1 MKKTKKLAA
10 LLLAA
15 TLILTPATMIACSAN
30 ETSSTQSGVSQTTQS
45 SQSTQSESI
54 EQSSSSENDSVL
66 ESPSQSESSAEEES
80 SSAESSSSSSSS
92 NSSSSSK
99 PSVDS
104 SSSSSTEERVETTQY
119 IRCTG
124 DNVSL
129 RSGAGTDY
137 AVIGSAEKNTRYVV
151 LGKTGNWYKTYY
163 KGKTAYV
170 NASYAAVF
178 SLEKSENTSVEK
190 VLAESYK
197 LIGVPYVYGAV
208 RLHDGNGNMLK
219 GFTAQ
224 KFDCSSLVQ
233 YVFYKGAGKVL
244 QVHTRSQ
251 ILQGKK
257 VKSGDLQRGDCMFF
271 TNESRKH
278 LSGIERVGHVA
289 IYLGDNYILHTASDF
304 ARIEQ
309 ISTTRWNYFIEARRF
324 V

>member
-30 ETSSTQSGVSQTTQS
+30 ETSSTQTSQS
-45 SQSTQSESI
+45 SQNESI
-54 EQSSSSENDSVL
+54 GQSSSSGNDSVL

-80 SSAESSSSSSSS
+80 SSTESSSSSSA
-92 NSSSSSK
+92 SSSASASSK

-104 SSSSSTEERVETTQY
+104 SSSSSSAEERVETTQY
-119 IRCTG
+119 IRCTA
-124 DNVSL
+124 DSVNL
-129 RSGAGTDY
+129 RSGAGTNY

-178 SLEKSENTSVEK
+178 SLEKSENANVEK

-271 TNESRKH
+271 TNDSRKH
-278 LSGIERVGHVA
+278 LTGIERVGHVA